1 MSLWSLPRLWELRP
15 AAVHFPSALL
25 LAGVALEL
33 YAWWRG
39 QENLA
44 RIAYGILVAGV
55 LTGVLAASTG
65 FLAFYTLPPTHTEEA
80 HTIMYWHLGLQVG
93 AIVVFAAVVLVRW
106 RLRERAPYGALRLT
120 GLVAAGL
127 LVAGAYLGGHLV
139 YRGATRIDP
148 KALAPDF
155 RAGHHHGTE
164 QPGHSARAVP
174 RAT

>member
-1 MSLWSLPRLWELRP
+1 M
-15 AAVHFPSALL
+15 
-25 LAGVALEL
+25 ALEL

-80 HTIMYWHLGLQVG
+80 HTIMYGHLGLQVG
-93 AIVVFAAVVLVRW
+93 AIVVFAAVVLVQW

-120 GLVAAGL
+120 SLVAAGL
-127 LVAGAYLGGHLV
+127 LVAGSYLGGHLV
-139 YRGATRIDP
+139 YRGATGIDP

-155 RAGHHHGTE
+155 RAGTTTALSNRGSRHEPYHGQHEHEDATHHRNPAK
-164 QPGHSARAVP
+164 QRS
-174 RAT
+174 